1 MKGLF
6 GYLQNKMY
14 GPGIKGPTVEMFRTI
29 VLGLIRSNDKMFS
42 TWKAKLLPT
51 IIVVNG
57 RTVINRTVTLTNA
70 LLIQIIFL

>member
-1 MKGLF
+1 MLNREVLESSKTDHTMKGLF

-42 TWKAKLLPT
+42 T
-51 IIVVNG
+51 
-57 RTVINRTVTLTNA
+57 
-70 LLIQIIFL
+70 